1 MSIDYSKLRG
11 VTAREIVRALRRD
24 GFELEKQR
32 PGAHQQYR
40 HPDDKRRVTVSFH
53 RGGDTFAVK
62 TLKTIVEQQAKW
74 TAEDLKRVG
83 LLK

>member
-1 MSIDYSKLRG
+1 MPIDYSKIKRL
-11 VTAREIVRALRRD
+11 TAREIVRGLRKD

-40 HPDDKRRVTVSFH
+40 HPEDRRRVTVSFH
-53 RGGDTFAVK
+53 RGGETFAVK
-62 TLKTIVEQQAKW
+62 TLKSIVEQQAKW
-74 TAEDLKRVG
+74 TAEDLKRLG